1 MTMRKNEELVISFD
15 EEKESGSKKGKFWRF
30 IYEWME
36 SVVYAMIF
44 ILIAFTLIFRIVGV
58 DGDSM
63 NPTLY
68 DGDWLTVNAINSKIE
83 RGDIVVIT
91 QPNSLN
97 EPLVKRVIAV
107 GGDEIDID
115 FNDGTVKING
125 INQTESYILD
135 ETNLM
140 GDWVYP
146 MTVPKG
152 TVFVMGD
159 NRNNSLDSRFRAIG
173 FIDERYILG
182 KVHTRL
188 YPNFVWSFNSETK

>member
-1 MTMRKNEELVISFD
+1 MRNNEEFTVNFNED
-15 EEKESGSKKGKFWRF
+15 KSKQSKSSKIWKF
-30 IYEWME
+30 IYEWLD
-36 SVVYAMIF
+36 SLIYA
-44 ILIAFTLIFRIVGV
+44 ILLILLVFTFIFRIVGV

-68 DGDWLTVNAINSKIE
+68 DGDWLTVNAVNPIID

-97 EPLVKRVIAV
+97 EPLVKRVIAI

-125 INQTESYILD
+125 ITQTESYVLD

-140 GDWVYP
+140 GDYVYP
-146 MTVPKG
+146 MTVPEG
-152 TVFVMGD
+152 YVFVMGD
-159 NRNNSLDSRFRAIG
+159 NRNNSLDSRFKAIG

-188 YPNFVWSFNSETK
+188 YPNFKWSFNSER

>member
-1 MTMRKNEELVISFD
+1 MRNNEEFTVNFNEDS
-15 EEKESGSKKGKFWRF
+15 SKKSKRSRIWKF
-30 IYEWME
+30 IYEWLD
-36 SVVYAMIF
+36 SLIYAILLILLVFTVFFRVVS
-44 ILIAFTLIFRIVGV
+44 V

-63 NPTLY
+63 NPTLF
-68 DGDWLTVNAINSKIE
+68 DGDRLTVTAINKSID

-115 FNDGTVKING
+115 FNDGTIKING
-125 INQTESYILD
+125 ITQTESYVLD

-140 GDWVYP
+140 GDFVYP
-146 MTVPKG
+146 LIVPQG
-152 TVFVMGD
+152 YVFVMGD
-159 NRNNSLDSRFRAIG
+159 NRNNSYDSRFRAIG

-188 YPNFVWSFNSETK
+188 YPNFKWSFDK

>member
-1 MTMRKNEELVISFD
+1 MRNNEEFTVNFNED
-15 EEKESGSKKGKFWRF
+15 KSKQSKSSKIWKF
-30 IYEWME
+30 IYEWLD
-36 SVVYAMIF
+36 SLIYA
-44 ILIAFTLIFRIVGV
+44 ILLILLVFTFIFRIVGV

-68 DGDWLTVNAINSKIE
+68 DGDWLTVNAVNPSID

-97 EPLVKRVIAV
+97 EPLVKRVIAI

-125 INQTESYILD
+125 ITQTESYVLD

-140 GDWVYP
+140 GDYVYP
-146 MTVPKG
+146 MTVPEG
-152 TVFVMGD
+152 YVFVMGD
-159 NRNNSLDSRFRAIG
+159 NRNNSLDSRFKAIG

-188 YPNFVWSFNSETK
+188 YPNFKWSFNSER

>member
-1 MTMRKNEELVISFD
+1 MRKNEELIISFD
-15 EEKESGSKKGKFWRF
+15 EDTDSAVGKGKVWRF
-30 IYEWME
+30 IYEWLE

-44 ILIAFTLIFRIVGV
+44 ILIAFTFLFRIVGV
-58 DGDSM
+58 EGDSM
-63 NPTLY
+63 NPNLF
-68 DGDWLTVNAINSKIE
+68 DGDWLTVNAINPKIE

-107 GGDEIDID
+107 GGDEIYID

-125 INQTESYILD
+125 IVQVEPYILD

-146 MTVPKG
+146 VNVPKG
-152 TVFVMGD
+152 KVFVMGD
-159 NRNNSLDSRFRAIG
+159 NRNNSTDSRFRAIG
-173 FIDERYILG
+173 LIDERYILG

-188 YPNFVWSFNSETK
+188 YPDFVWSFDSEKKQ